1 MLTLNIHYHLLKK
14 EEESVSLYV
23 NTRLNHTANWLGAES
38 RAGSDVSDVSQDHI
52 GPWDLTGPCALPA
65 GSFLLVAV
73 FLVLFFH
80 ALLRQQFVFL
90 LVKQA
95 AW

>member
-14 EEESVSLYV
+14 EEEGVSLYV

-52 GPWDLTGPCALPA
+52 QAGP
-65 GSFLLVAV
+65 
-73 FLVLFFH
+73 
-80 ALLRQQFVFL
+80 
-90 LVKQA
+90 
-95 AW
+95 